1 MTRTYNLKRRAEQQA
16 ETRLRIVE
24 AAIDLHA
31 SVGPA
36 RTSFSMVAERAGV
49 QRHTLYAHFPDER
62 SLSLACSGL
71 SMERHPPPLADELRS
86 IADRW
91 ERLHVG
97 LVKMYNWYGRN
108 ADLLACVLRDAE
120 IHDVT
125 REIVDLRMGE
135 GMRAYHA
142 VLGAGLGSR
151 QRALLSLALSFQT
164 WRNLVR
170 ESGLSSD
177 EAACTMCCAVIQA
190 SPHAPHDEQ

>member
-1 MTRTYNLKRRAEQQA
+1 MARSYTLKRRAEQQA
-16 ETRLRIVE
+16 ETRQRIVE

-71 SMERHPPPLADELRS
+71 SMERDPPPVADELGS
-86 IADRW
+86 IIDRR
-91 ERLHVG
+91 ERLQVG
-97 LVKMYNWYGRN
+97 LFKLYNWYGRN

-120 IHDVT
+120 IHDLT

-135 GMRAYHA
+135 GMRAYNA
-142 VLGAGLGSR
+142 VLGAG
-151 QRALLSLALSFQT
+151 
-164 WRNLVR
+164 
-170 ESGLSSD
+170 
-177 EAACTMCCAVIQA
+177 
-190 SPHAPHDEQ
+190 